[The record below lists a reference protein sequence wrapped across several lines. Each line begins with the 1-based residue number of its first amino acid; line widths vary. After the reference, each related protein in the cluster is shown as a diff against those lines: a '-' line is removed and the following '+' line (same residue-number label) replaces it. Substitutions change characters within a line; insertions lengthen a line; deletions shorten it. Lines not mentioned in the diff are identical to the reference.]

1 MRSLVAMRF
10 FGLCLC
16 ALLPSACGSL
26 VAPYESVPRE
36 PEPGTVEAGPRIGV
50 CYNAMFTTP
59 QEVRRVAQEACG
71 SSAAPQPVEQDM
83 RLSCPLL
90 TPVRAS
96 FVCTPE

>member
-1 MRSLVAMRF
+1 MIGLAAMRR

-16 ALLPSACGSL
+16 APLPSACGSL
-26 VAPYESVPRE
+26 VAPYEGVPRD
-36 PEPGTVEAGPRIGV
+36 PLLGTIEAGPRIGV

-71 SSAAPQPVEQDM
+71 SSATPQPVEQDM

-90 TPVRAS
+90 TPIRAS
-96 FVCTPE
+96 FVCAPE